1 MSVADVPVAQLDRA
15 LDSDSKGRTFEPCQ
29 ARHKT
34 TLRWFFCVLFWNQPQ
49 IRHSTCDVLPYSRF
63 RQERT
68 ALNGTQAARHAET
81 EKRSRVHR
89 NTLFAIKR
97 FRHRI

>member
-1 MSVADVPVAQLDRA
+1 MSVANVPVAQLDRA

-29 ARHKT
+29 ARQKT
-34 TLRWFFCVLFWNQPQ
+34 TLRWFFCVLESAAVRQ
-49 IRHSTCDVLPYSRF
+49 RTCDVLPYSRF

-68 ALNGTQAARHAET
+68 ALNGTQAARHAKT

>member
-29 ARHKT
+29 ARHKKPPYGG
-34 TLRWFFCVLFWNQPQ
+34 FFVVWNQSQ
-49 IRHSTCDVLPYSRF
+49 IRHSTCDALPYSRF

-68 ALNGTQAARHAET
+68 ALNGTQAARHTET
-81 EKRSRVHR
+81 EKRIRVHL

>member
-34 TLRWFFCVLFWNQPQ
+34 TLRWFFCVLESAAVRQ
-49 IRHSTCDVLPYSRF
+49 RTCDALPYSRF

-68 ALNGTQAARHAET
+68 ALNGTQAARHTET

>member
-34 TLRWFFCVLFWNQPQ
+34 TLRWFFCVLE
-49 IRHSTCDVLPYSRF
+49 SVAD
-63 RQERT
+63 
-68 ALNGTQAARHAET
+68 QAQH
-81 EKRSRVHR
+81 
-89 NTLFAIKR
+89 L
-97 FRHRI
+97 